1 VGKKIVL
8 FVLLFATM
16 FMLGLVENMRGVSF
30 PLIKDEFDVP
40 FKQQGFLVSMLSL
53 AYVLANI
60 LAGILLGRF
69 DIKPAVFAGYSAIC
83 LGLVLI
89 PFMPGFFSLS
99 FALFAVFGGFG
110 FLDIGMNALASR
122 VFVTKAALLMN
133 LLHSFYGIGSMLG
146 PRIAGFAENHTGLGW
161 RFAYLLS
168 LPLVLLLFAVA
179 AVSRFPKSSIDDTD
193 AGDHAANIS
202 GNGAGRRTFLD
213 AVKTPMVW
221 LLSVT
226 LGLALIIDANT
237 PNWGPLY
244 FQDVYGLD
252 PAKEG
257 ASFLSMFFLL
267 FTVSRLVCGP
277 ILEKI
282 GYIRSL
288 LGVSVLTFAVFAAGF
303 LLGAAGI
310 HVLPVLG
317 FLIALF
323 WPTLLAV
330 AIVSFGKD
338 APVYAGAMISLGG
351 LINTAGQFLVGFT
364 NSVIG
369 PAWGYRSSLLHTA
382 LLIFVLLL
390 LYKSMKRN
398 GIRKV

>member
-1 VGKKIVL
+1 MGKKIVL

-89 PFMPGFFSLS
+89 PFMPSFFSLS

-193 AGDHAANIS
+193 PGDHAANIS
-202 GNGAGRRTFLD
+202 GNNAERRTFLD